1 MAEQTT
7 GGQRRASVVPP
18 ELPRYVRVK
27 KAKGKTYFYY
37 DTGAKNDVGKPVL
50 RRLPDI
56 KSLEF
61 GPALVA
67 AQSGRKR
74 RGQTRDVLTVGRLIE
89 LYEKSPEYRDLAKS
103 TRSNYALYMGQIARR
118 LGHAPAAALESADV
132 REIRDSMADRT
143 GAANQ
148 WIAALGAL
156 YKWGRQR
163 GYVTNEPTKDIVR
176 FKKTPHEEWPAWL
189 VERAL
194 EDSEVRLPVAL
205 LYFTAQRIGDVCRM
219 RWNDLRNDVLSVRQD
234 KTGKNLLIPLH
245 GDLAA
250 VLADQ
255 PKEALTILSNGG
267 KQFTPGALR
276 HRLQAW
282 AERQGLKTVPHGLR
296 KNAINA
302 LLECGC
308 SIAETA
314 AISGQTFAMVEHYA
328 RGRDQAKLAGAA
340 ILRWNKAG
348 LSQGK

>member
-1 MAEQTT
+1 MVARTIGEQRQEST
-7 GGQRRASVVPP
+7 VPP

-27 KAKGKTYFYY
+27 KAKGKTYYY
-37 DTGAKNDVGKPVL
+37 FDTGAKNDVGRPIL

-56 KSLEF
+56 RSLEF

-67 AQSGRKR
+67 AQNGRKR
-74 RGQTRDVLTVGRLIE
+74 RGQVRDVLTVARLIE
-89 LYEKSPEYRDLAKS
+89 LYEKSPECRGLAAS

-118 LGHAPAAALESADV
+118 LGHAPAADLEPSDV
-132 REIRDSMADRT
+132 REIRDGMADRP

-163 GYVTNEPTKDIVR
+163 GYVSNEPTKDIVR
-176 FKKTPHEEWPAWL
+176 FKKTPHEEWPVWL

-219 RWNDLRNDVLSVRQD
+219 RWNDIRDGVLSVRQE
-234 KTGKNLLIPLH
+234 KTGKSLLIPLH
-245 GDLAA
+245 GELTAI
-250 VLADQ
+250 LGDQ
-255 PKEALTILSNGG
+255 PKEAITILSNGG
-267 KQFTPGALR
+267 KPFTPGALR
-276 HRLQAW
+276 HRLQGW
-282 AERQGLKTVPHGLR
+282 VERQGVKAVPHGLR

-308 SIAETA
+308 SIAEAA

-328 RGRDQAKLAGAA
+328 RGRDQAKLASAA
-340 ILRWNKAG
+340 ILRWNKTG